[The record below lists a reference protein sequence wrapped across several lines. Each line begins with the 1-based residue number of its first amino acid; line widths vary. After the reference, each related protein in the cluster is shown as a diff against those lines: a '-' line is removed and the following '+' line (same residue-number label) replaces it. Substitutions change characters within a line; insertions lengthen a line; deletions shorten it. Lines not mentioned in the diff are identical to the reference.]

1 MFLWIVLVAMKKI
14 IHKAVFLFPLA
25 IIGFG
30 LISFIFGQLPAA
42 FMPAQAARPLHSIV
56 VTYACAVF
64 FIITGMGIIAGIF
77 SAACAR
83 LIAVFFFI
91 NLIYPQ
97 LTLSLQQF
105 SNAGLWTVTLEIL
118 ALCSGASMLTRIP
131 AISKLAKY
139 TFALSFLGFALLHY
153 MYADYIVTLIPAWM
167 PAHYLLNALVF
178 AGFVGIAASL
188 IFNMYVNLAGICFGS
203 MFCFWVITLHLP
215 RCLSSMSKEAEW
227 SSLCIAVAMA
237 GIGFLLAAEDKN
249 QLPAIAVKTV

>member
-25 IIGFG
+25 IIGLG
-30 LISFIFGQLPAA
+30 LVSFIFGQLPEA
-42 FMPAQAARPLHSIV
+42 FMPAQVAPPLRGIV
-56 VTYACAVF
+56 VTYACGAF
-64 FIITGMGIIAGIF
+64 FIITGMGIIAGKF
-77 SAACAR
+77 ADTCAR

-97 LTLSLQQF
+97 LVFSLQQF

-118 ALCSGASMLTRIP
+118 ALCSGACMFARLPTIG
-131 AISKLAKY
+131 KLAKY

-188 IFNMYVNLAGICFGS
+188 IFNRYVKLAGICFGC
-203 MFCFWVITLHLP
+203 MFCLWVITLHLP
-215 RCLSSMSKEAEW
+215 RCLSNMSKEAEW
-227 SSLCIAVAMA
+227 SSLCIAMAMA
-237 GIGFLLAAEDKN
+237 GIGFLLAAEK
-249 QLPAIAVKTV
+249 K